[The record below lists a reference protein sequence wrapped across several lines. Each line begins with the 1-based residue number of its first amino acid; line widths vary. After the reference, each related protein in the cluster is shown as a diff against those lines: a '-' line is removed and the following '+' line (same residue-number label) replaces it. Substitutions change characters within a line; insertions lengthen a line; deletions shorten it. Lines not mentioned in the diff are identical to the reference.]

1 MADNHTEKL
10 NELLAQ
16 CIENQPKAQKQL
28 FDILAPKMFSVCLRY
43 AKDEDEAKDI
53 LQESFIKVFN
63 NLTKFEHKGSFE
75 GWIKRIFINTSI
87 EFYRKNKRQNMVD
100 NIDSVAEQ
108 SIDSQILSMLKAA
121 DLMKLVNCLPTGY
134 RTVFNLYV
142 VEGYTHQEISNMLHI
157 SDNTSKSQ
165 LHKAR
170 LHLQELVL
178 KKNLK

>member
-63 NLTKFEHKGSFE
+63 NLTKFEHKGSFY
-75 GWIKRIFINTSI
+75 KYKHR
-87 EFYRKNKRQNMVD
+87 V
-100 NIDSVAEQ
+100 
-108 SIDSQILSMLKAA
+108 
-121 DLMKLVNCLPTGY
+121 LP
-134 RTVFNLYV
+134 
-142 VEGYTHQEISNMLHI
+142 
-157 SDNTSKSQ
+157 
-165 LHKAR
+165 
-170 LHLQELVL
+170 
-178 KKNLK
+178 

>member
-1 MADNHTEKL
+1 L
-10 NELLAQ
+10 N
-16 CIENQPKAQKQL
+16 
-28 FDILAPKMFSVCLRY
+28 
-43 AKDEDEAKDI
+43 
-53 LQESFIKVFN
+53 IKV
-63 NLTKFEHKGSFE
+63 L
-75 GWIKRIFINTSI
+75 FINTSI

>member
-75 GWIKRIFINTSI
+75 GWVKRIFINTSI

-108 SIDSQILSMLKAA
+108 SIDSQTLSLLKAA

-142 VEGYTHQEISNMLHI
+142 VEGYTHQEISKMLDI